1 MYHDG
6 NVVFS
11 EDKEDLVDEDFGNFV
26 RRLLN
31 LCPLYAY

>member
-11 EDKEDLVDEDFGNFV
+11 EGKEDLVDEDFGNFV
-26 RRLLN
+26 SCLLDF
-31 LCPLYAY
+31 CPLYAY